1 MKTVKTN
8 MRSSLTSDT
17 LSDLLM
23 VKLHAA
29 DITSFDPLPA
39 MQLWR
44 THSLDAPKK
53 RRRPDYIK
61 GRKPPTKRTASDTAA
76 GSAAG
81 STAGEPCVVDSD
93 SDSDHDYDCSDHDC
107 DMDEEMFVKDRDSDI
122 DGNDSDDDSSFHLY
136 LSDSDTTVD

>member
-81 STAGEPCVVDSD
+81 EPCVVDSD